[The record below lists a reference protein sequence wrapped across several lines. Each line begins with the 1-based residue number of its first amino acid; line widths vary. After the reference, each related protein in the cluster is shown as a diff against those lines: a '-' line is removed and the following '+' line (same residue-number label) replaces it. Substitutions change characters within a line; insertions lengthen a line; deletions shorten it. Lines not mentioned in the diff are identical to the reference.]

1 MPSYML
7 FEWQNTKHFVRAC
20 VITNCSN
27 QPDIARKYIQK
38 VKNLTMTIKSRLKD
52 MAFSTHDISFY
63 LKTYRFLYYSFYYL
77 LDCKKVTIIK
87 TANVYRNLATPNRFN
102 I

>member
-27 QPDIARKYIQK
+27 QPDIAKNYIQK
-38 VKNLTMTIKSRLKD
+38 VKNLTMRIKNRFKD
-52 MAFSTHDISFY
+52 MAFA
-63 LKTYRFLYYSFYYL
+63 TYDRA
-77 LDCKKVTIIK
+77 KIT
-87 TANVYRNLATPNRFN
+87 R
-102 I
+102 

>member
-27 QPDIARKYIQK
+27 QPDIAKEHIQK
-38 VKNLTMTIKSRLKD
+38 VKNLNTRIKNQ
-52 MAFSTHDISFY
+52 
-63 LKTYRFLYYSFYYL
+63 FLHLIEPKS
-77 LDCKKVTIIK
+77 DIIK
-87 TANVYRNLATPNRFN
+87 RYVLFDE

>member
-27 QPDIARKYIQK
+27 QPDIAKEYIQK
-38 VKNLTMTIKSRLKD
+38 VKKEQIWICESHFPTNYGKYCKLGNASSVNSYSIYSNLYKI
-52 MAFSTHDISFY
+52 FSLH
-63 LKTYRFLYYSFYYL
+63 L
-77 LDCKKVTIIK
+77 LRV
-87 TANVYRNLATPNRFN
+87 NRVKEN
-102 I
+102 

>member
-27 QPDIARKYIQK
+27 QPDIAKKYIQK
-38 VKNLTMTIKSRLKD
+38 VKNLTIRIKNRFKD
-52 MAFSTHDISFY
+52 IAFAIYDRAEIFEEIWIFY
-63 LKTYRFLYYSFYYL
+63 HIYYHL
-77 LDCKKVTIIK
+77 LDCKK
-87 TANVYRNLATPNRFN
+87 
-102 I
+102 